1 MATKE
6 QIHNANLLS
15 QAMRMHDVATKVEGV
30 TKLLKEIL
38 GMNYEGILE
47 PSDVVSMYNT
57 CEALEKVS
65 ARKIQESLTK
75 QIL

>member
-15 QAMRMHDVATKVEGV
+15 QAMRMQDVATKIEGAS
-30 TKLLKEIL
+30 KMLKEIL
-38 GMNYEGILE
+38 NLNYEGILE
-47 PSDVVSMYNT
+47 PSDVVSMYST

-65 ARKIQESLTK
+65 ARKIHDSLTK
-75 QIL
+75 QIQ